1 MFNQISDRF
10 ETIFKNIRGLGKIN
24 DSNIEEAAREVRRA
38 LLEADVNFKVAK
50 NFVDTVKEKSQGVK
64 ILKSIKP
71 GEQFVKIIHDELAV
85 LLGEKTEELLLDK
98 KFSVILIT
106 GLQGAG
112 KTTTAGKLA
121 KF

>member
-50 NFVDTVKEKSQGVK
+50 NF
-64 ILKSIKP
+64 
-71 GEQFVKIIHDELAV
+71 
-85 LLGEKTEELLLDK
+85 
-98 KFSVILIT
+98 
-106 GLQGAG
+106 G
-112 KTTTAGKLA
+112 KNFL
-121 KF
+121 

>member
-50 NFVDTVKEKSQGVK
+50 NFGSKSNNIGNQDPRAK
-64 ILKSIKP
+64 AA
-71 GEQFVKIIHDELAV
+71 EII
-85 LLGEKTEELLLDK
+85 
-98 KFSVILIT
+98 
-106 GLQGAG
+106 
-112 KTTTAGKLA
+112 TTQRNT
-121 KF
+121 